1 MGIISRSKSLFV
13 ISRGR
18 NPNKNEL
25 RETVERLALKLADD
39 AINYNFNENDIS
51 DDSNQFDDDDKINDP
66 DYDPNNLRDNK
77 IKYEDQV
84 EDEQWNE
91 NNFNLKMLKT
101 KSIKTKSGNAE
112 SYDVYFA
119 KYDKEQEKENLV
131 KAIDSFKIRNRRE
144 PNKLEIFSLIQF
156 KLSQVDNG
164 NDSDNNEY
172 DEEEKEEILATKSK
186 QTTPSKVLV
195 TPIKKKK
202 SAARYNVYFNDENKS
217 K

>member
-1 MGIISRSKSLFV
+1 MG
-13 ISRGR
+13 
-18 NPNKNEL
+18 
-25 RETVERLALKLADD
+25 
-39 AINYNFNENDIS
+39 NENDIS

-77 IKYEDQV
+77 IKYEDQI

-101 KSIKTKSGNAE
+101 KSVKTKSGNAE

-119 KYDKEQEKENLV
+119 KYDKEKEKENLL

-144 PNKLEIFSLIQF
+144 PNKLEIYSLKQFITTSNKETSLIQF
-156 KLSQVDNG
+156 KLSQVDG
-164 NDSDNNEY
+164 DSDNEY
-172 DEEEKEEILATKSK
+172 DEEEKDAVLEEKEFRTTKPK

-195 TPIKKKK
+195 TP
-202 SAARYNVYFNDENKS
+202 
-217 K
+217 